1 MDKKVINLNDY
12 KEEKNKQLTILLNH
26 IMKQYKK
33 NLIYFR
39 KLIDNK
45 YIIISFKNGNF
56 YGTITEM
63 PKEKIYAIYVIILE

>member
-12 KEEKNKQLTILLNH
+12 KEEKNKKLTILLNR

-45 YIIISFKNGNF
+45 YIIISFKNGKF
-56 YGTITEM
+56 YGTITEI
-63 PKEKIYAIYVIILE
+63 PKERNLKKI